1 MKNVAGYIIALA
13 VGVVSTNIYH
23 ACENDKVYV
32 VRANKVFHKT
42 STCDK
47 IDGFD
52 REILDEF
59 GEVVGSEKI
68 AESEV
73 YGDAKFI
80 MCSYCFSNLE
90 LESRENY
97 LHNINNVP

>member
-23 ACENDKVYV
+23 TCESDKVYV
-32 VRANKVFHKT
+32 ERDKKVFHKT
-42 STCDK
+42 PVCDK
-47 IDGFD
+47 VEGFD

-73 YGDAKFI
+73 YGDAEFI
-80 MCSYCFSNLE
+80 MCAYCFSHFE

-97 LHNINNVP
+97 LHNLNNVP